1 MYNWR
6 KLSAEE
12 RAFVL
17 TQRKGRELPWHS
29 PPHLDFAG
37 TFTFIITAA
46 CYEHAHLIGKNV
58 DRIAELEY
66 ELLTTC
72 QNLNA
77 KVYAWNVLPN
87 HYHLLAQTADIKYLR
102 KELGKI
108 HGRSARFWN
117 KEDDTLGRKVWFNF
131 FDRDMKS
138 DRHFWASMNYVNNN
152 AVYHGYVGRW
162 QDWPFSSASKF
173 LSEFGREEAARIW
186 QEYPILDYGKD
197 WDIY

>member
-37 TFTFIITAA
+37 AFTFIITAA
-46 CYEHAHLIGKNV
+46 CYEHAHLIGKNI
-58 DRIAELEY
+58 DRIAGFEY

-72 QNLNA
+72 KTLNA
-77 KVYAWNVLPN
+77 KVYAWNILPN
-87 HYHLLAQTADIKYLR
+87 HYHLLAQTNDIKYLR
-102 KELGKI
+102 KGIGKI
-108 HGRSARFWN
+108 HGRTARFWN
-117 KEDDTLGRKVWFNF
+117 REDNTLGRKAWFNF

-152 AVYHGYVGRW
+152 AIHHGYVERW
-162 QDWPFSSASKF
+162 QDWPFSSANKF
-173 LSEFGREEAARIW
+173 LNEVGHQEAARIW